1 VRDCVRQ
8 HAYLPGTGNHGPRE
22 AHMSEDRDQIQIS
35 VRMPADLVS
44 ALEKR
49 AEGADRTL
57 SAELRRIARRAVAE
71 PMEEAA

>member
-1 VRDCVRQ
+1 MPDD
-8 HAYLPGTGNHGPRE
+8 
-22 AHMSEDRDQIQIS
+22 SKDQIQIS

-44 ALEKR
+44 ALESR
-49 AEGADRTL
+49 AEAEDRTL